1 MTPSTD
7 TDHEITQTEPEAHSM
22 SKRKAC
28 LLLALSF
35 ALLVVGITAEAWV
48 VGLLITYDCEAAED
62 IVFFAAD
69 TVCVSSVL
77 ASQCLLTVLL
87 ESRTGRDA
95 IAGFVEGFKFKGDSK
110 HGLAIAA
117 DFAFAV
123 VPPFALALIAKAI
136 FLQPLFEPYSDS
148 IMFVLSRGLML
159 WVIAV
164 LVFHALC
171 RATLR
176 WRIGQLFGLFVAIDL
191 GIIALGLGFGFAWA
205 LHPRCGFRLEDG
217 MAYPVEGFD
226 MGGLLLAFGI
236 LAAGVTG
243 IGALIAKLRY

>member
-1 MTPSTD
+1 M
-7 TDHEITQTEPEAHSM
+7 
-22 SKRKAC
+22 
-28 LLLALSF
+28 
-35 ALLVVGITAEAWV
+35 
-48 VGLLITYDCEAAED
+48 
-62 IVFFAAD
+62 
-69 TVCVSSVL
+69 
-77 ASQCLLTVLL
+77 
-87 ESRTGRDA
+87 
-95 IAGFVEGFKFKGDSK
+95 
-110 HGLAIAA
+110 
-117 DFAFAV
+117 
-123 VPPFALALIAKAI
+123 
-136 FLQPLFEPYSDS
+136 
-148 IMFVLSRGLML
+148 
-159 WVIAV
+159 IAV

-205 LHPRCGFRLEDG
+205 LHPKCGFRLEDG

>member
-1 MTPSTD
+1 MASESSTN
-7 TDHEITQTEPEAHSM
+7 HEIPPTESEAHSM

-28 LLLALSF
+28 LLLAISF

-48 VGLLITYDCEAAED
+48 VGLLITYDCETAGDA
-62 IVFFAAD
+62 VFFAAD
-69 TVCVSSVL
+69 GVCIFSVL
-77 ASQCLLTVLL
+77 VGQCLLTVLL
-87 ESRTGRDA
+87 ESQTGRDA
-95 IAGFVEGFKFKGDSK
+95 IAGFVEGFKFKGDSR
-110 HGLAIAA
+110 HALAIAA

-123 VPPFALALIAKAI
+123 VPPFVLALIAKAI
-136 FLQPLFEPYSDS
+136 FLQPAFEPYCDS

-164 LVFHALC
+164 VVFHALC

-191 GIIALGLGFGFAWA
+191 GIVALMLGFSFAWA
-205 LHPRCGFRLEDG
+205 LHPRYGFRLEDG
-217 MAYPVEGFD
+217 MVYPVEGFD
-226 MGGLLLAFGI
+226 MGGLLLTFGI
-236 LAAGVTG
+236 VASSVTG